1 MISALPEVAG
11 RAGFSRC
18 GDYRYWLRRCWD
30 PRRPQ
35 CAFIGLNP
43 STADARVDDP
53 TLRRCIGFA
62 QDWGFGSLLLVN
74 LFSYRCTDPRQLKRV
89 SDPIGSGTSRWI
101 QRAERESGLVVA
113 AWGNGGV
120 LMHRGRNVL
129 SKLDRPYCLGTTGQ
143 GMPRHPLYCPRD
155 TAPLLLSQTF

>member
-1 MISALPEVAG
+1 MTPALISLAG

-30 PRRPQ
+30 TQRPQ

-43 STADARVDDP
+43 STADAQLDDP

-74 LFSYRCTDPRQLKRV
+74 LFSYRCTDPRHLKRA
-89 SDPIGSGTSRWI
+89 SDPIGSGTSGWI
-101 QRAERESGLVVA
+101 RRAELESKLVVV
-113 AWGNGGV
+113 AWGNGG
-120 LMHRGRNVL
+120 LFLNRGKNVL
-129 SKLDRPYCLGTTGQ
+129 NKLDRPHCLGTTRQ
-143 GMPRHPLYCPRD
+143 GMPRHPLYCPRH
-155 TAPLLLSQTF
+155 TPPLLLSQAL